1 MSGAGQESAAER
13 LPQVPDLSGKVA
25 VVTGASRGI
34 GKCLA
39 LELARAGAD
48 IVVAAKSE
56 QSRDKLPGS
65 IHQTAEEVEAL
76 GRRALAVRTN
86 VREVADLENLVAT
99 TVRELGRIDIV
110 VNNAGALHWRPMVD
124 TPAKRYDLMMEVNA
138 RAAYV
143 LSQLVL
149 PHLLE
154 RGDGAVVQMS
164 PPLDL
169 RMLGGKVGYCMSK
182 FGMSLL
188 ATGLAQETAKTGIR
202 SFALWP
208 ATAIESQ
215 ATINHGLGGPADW
228 RKPEIL
234 ADALL
239 AAMVVPRDKVHGRWL
254 IDEDVL
260 AEAGVTDL
268 ARYSCVPGGKPI
280 RIVDEGS
287 AAALWS
293 S

>member
-1 MSGAGQESAAER
+1 MS
-13 LPQVPDLSGKVA
+13 LPQPPDLSGQVA
-25 VVTGASRGI
+25 IVTGASRGI
-34 GKCLA
+34 GRCVA
-39 LELARAGAD
+39 LELAQAGAD
-48 IVVAAKSE
+48 VVVAAKSE
-56 QSRDKLPGS
+56 QSRDRLPGS
-65 IHQTAEEVEAL
+65 IHETAAAVEAL
-76 GRRALAVRTN
+76 GRRALPVRTN
-86 VREVADLENLVAT
+86 VRDVEDLERMVAA
-99 TVRELGRIDIV
+99 TVAEFGRVDIL
-110 VNNAGALHWRPMVD
+110 VNNAGALHWRLIVD

-143 LSQLVL
+143 ATQLVL

-154 RGDGAVVQMS
+154 RGSGAVVQMS

-188 ATGLAQETAKTGIR
+188 ATGLAQETADSDIR

-215 ATINHGLGGPADW
+215 ATINHGLGGPQDW
-228 RKPEIL
+228 RKADVL

-239 AAMVVPRDKVHGRWL
+239 AGLLAPRDEVHGKWL
-254 IDEDVL
+254 LDEQLL
-260 AEAGVTDL
+260 ALVGVTDL
-268 ARYSCVPGGKPI
+268 EPYNCVPGGKPI

-287 AAALWS
+287 AAALWKS
-293 S
+293 